1 MELGFKLIPNFID
14 SASLLQMNG
23 ILRKFHQAWLV
34 KNKEVYRKGA
44 INSAYITNGEVLSAS
59 NRLDLLKF
67 VSSQKLVSEA
77 KRFLGDDIRFF
88 YTQIFFNPLNELQKN
103 YWHRD
108 IQYTGQSE
116 DEQRKTIEERRSQ
129 VIHLR
134 LALADENGIELVPG
148 SHFRWDST
156 EELNIRQSK
165 NGKTV
170 SDNIAGAEKVSL
182 SRGDL
187 LVFDANI
194 IHRGIYGKERFSFD
208 ILFCKPFPEIMR
220 FRSMTILPKNHELGY
235 VECPEVF
242 GNEEGV

>member
-1 MELGFKLIPNFID
+1 MELGFNHITNFVD
-14 SASLLQMNG
+14 SSYLLELNS

-34 KNKEVYRKGA
+34 KNEEVYRKGA
-44 INSAYITNGEVLSAS
+44 INSAYITNGEFLSAS
-59 NRLDLLKF
+59 DRLDLLKF
-67 VSSQKLVSEA
+67 VSSKKIVSEA
-77 KRFLGDDIRFF
+77 KNFLGDDIRFLN
-88 YTQIFFNPLNELQKN
+88 TQLFFNPLSSLQKN

-116 DEQRKTIEERRSQ
+116 DEQRKIIEGKQPQ

-156 EELNIRQSK
+156 EELNIRLNK

-170 SDNIAGAEKVSL
+170 SDNIVGAEKVSL
-182 SRGDL
+182 ESGDL

-194 IHRGIYGKERFSFD
+194 IHRGIYGKDRFAFD
-208 ILFCKPFPEIMR
+208 ILFCKPLPDIMR
-220 FRSMTILPKNHELGY
+220 YQDKDTLPKSHELRY
-235 VECPEVF
+235 MECAEVF
-242 GNEEGV
+242 SYN